1 MSCGAC
7 SSEEVCECDFMQDSK
22 QRKGKG
28 RAESVSLPIALSHR
42 DHVFVEHAA
51 LQKEIRENL
60 LYNNISHPLKAR
72 MAFFLSVGLS
82 SVGSIKPF
90 NPEGTDLLLCYIL
103 ESLNMILLQLSSFSS
118 TRASWLSFTPM

>member
-1 MSCGAC
+1 
-7 SSEEVCECDFMQDSK
+7 MQDSK

-28 RAESVSLPIALSHR
+28 RAVSVSLPIALNHR
-42 DHVFVEHAA
+42 IFVEHAA

-60 LYNNISHPLKAR
+60 LYNISHHLKPR
-72 MAFFLSVGLS
+72 TAFFLSVGLS

>member
-28 RAESVSLPIALSHR
+28 RAVSVSLPIALNHR
-42 DHVFVEHAA
+42 IFVEHAA

-90 NPEGTDLLLCYIL
+90 NPEGTDLLLRYIL

>member
-1 MSCGAC
+1 
-7 SSEEVCECDFMQDSK
+7 MQDSK

-42 DHVFVEHAA
+42 ITSLLNMQP

-60 LYNNISHPLKAR
+60 LYNNISHHLKPR
-72 MAFFLSVGLS
+72 TAFFLSVGLS

-90 NPEGTDLLLCYIL
+90 NPEGTDLLLRYIL